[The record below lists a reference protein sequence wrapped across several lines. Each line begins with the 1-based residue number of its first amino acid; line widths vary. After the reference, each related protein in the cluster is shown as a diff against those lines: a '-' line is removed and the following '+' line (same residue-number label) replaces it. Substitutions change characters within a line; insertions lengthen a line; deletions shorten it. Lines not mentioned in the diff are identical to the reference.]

1 MRLAATL
8 TTMRDAARQPV
19 ALRGT
24 LRDPG
29 EMPRDVVILDVSVS
43 GFRAELPGD
52 VTIEPGTRVRI
63 AASAFGVHEAIAVRG
78 DEAGGYGFAFARP
91 IAPAALE
98 GLDGEQPSSVRP
110 FPIVPLLFPAAV
122 DPAPALASDRPR
134 ISARASLAIMIG
146 ISCAL
151 WIVLAAIVAAVSIAA

>member
-19 ALRGT
+19 ELRGT

-29 EMPRDVVILDVSVS
+29 EMPRDVVILDVSVT

-52 VTIEPGTRVRI
+52 VAIEPGTRVRI
-63 AASAFGVHEAIAVRG
+63 AASAFGVHEAIAVRS
-78 DEAGGYGFAFARP
+78 DEGGSYGFAFVRP
-91 IAPAALE
+91 VAPAALAA
-98 GLDGEQPSSVRP
+98 LDGEQPSSITP
-110 FPIVPLLFPAAV
+110 FPIASMLVPAA
-122 DPAPALASDRPR
+122 AEAQSALDRPR
-134 ISARASLAIMIG
+134 ISARASLAIMVG

-151 WIVLAAIVAAVSIAA
+151 WVVLAAIIASVSFFA

>member
-19 ALRGT
+19 ELRGT

-29 EMPRDVVILDVSVS
+29 ELPRDVVILDVSVS

-78 DEAGGYGFAFARP
+78 GEEGGYGFAFTRP
-91 IAPAALE
+91 IAPAALSD
-98 GLDGEQPSSVRP
+98 LDGDTRSSVTP
-110 FPIVPLLFPAAV
+110 FPNPPLPFAAI
-122 DPAPALASDRPR
+122 PALEAVADEMPR
-134 ISARASLAIMIG
+134 ISARASLAIMVG

-151 WIVLAAIVAAVSIAA
+151 WIALAAIVAAVSFLA

>member
-8 TTMRDAARQPV
+8 TTMRDAVRQPV
-19 ALRGT
+19 ELRGT

-29 EMPRDVVILDVSVS
+29 ELPRDVVILDVSVS

-63 AASAFGVHEAIAVRG
+63 ATSAFGVHEAVAVRG
-78 DEAGGYGFAFARP
+78 SEGGSYGFAFTRP
-91 IAPAALE
+91 IARKALT
-98 GLDGEQPSSVRP
+98 GLDGEQPSSVTP
-110 FPIVPLLFPAAV
+110 FPRAQPAVPAAAEPSQA
-122 DPAPALASDRPR
+122 DDRPR
-134 ISARASLAIMIG
+134 ISARASLAIMVG

-151 WIVLAAIVAAVSIAA
+151 WIVLAAVVAMASLFA